1 MNDIIADR
9 PAPRRGWSSQHLP
22 VVAIDDDR
30 YWSVFDMTEIFG
42 VNKKKVLA
50 LIELAD
56 LKHIGKRHSGAK
68 KRHVPVYLA
77 KDVLDATEEKVAK
90 LLAGSPI
97 GQASMPAAELPI

>member
-1 MNDIIADR
+1 MNDTAVDR

-22 VVAIDDDR
+22 VVAVDDER

-50 LIELAD
+50 LIELAN

-77 KDVLDATEEKVAK
+77 RDVLDATEEKVAK
-90 LLAGSPI
+90 LLSSSSM
-97 GQASMPAAELPI
+97 GQENVPAAELPI